1 MSTGEPMVIIGT
13 EASFACACVRVRER
27 VRETVCISRRLP
39 AADRQRSQLD
49 RQGGQAG
56 GPDGRRSSRCRN
68 GPFRSRFCTRIPGIG
83 PRIAIFEES
92 GHAPYGWWGRHR
104 SFESRPL
111 SGVVSGLVRLAGHRN
126 GLSDWQ
132 TIRASACRF
141 RDGIGQWNPRNPAI
155 KPHFRRI
162 RA

>member
-1 MSTGEPMVIIGT
+1 MVIIGT

-27 VRETVCISRRLP
+27 VRETVGISRGF
-39 AADRQRSQLD
+39 RQLTGRDHSWTG
-49 RQGGQAG
+49 RGQAG
-56 GPDGRRSSRCRN
+56 CPDGRRSSRCWH

-83 PRIAIFEES
+83 PGGFIFEES

-104 SFESRPL
+104 PFESRPL
-111 SGVVSGLVRLAGHRN
+111 SGAVSGLVHSAGHRN

-141 RDGIGQWNPRNPAI
+141 RDGIGQWNPRNRAR